1 MNIQLVHEV
10 SDPSNSVEVAVDQ
23 RIVGLFSATKA
34 LDDMRQNDS
43 HARLYL
49 RESLDDLELVRD
61 ALSRVIDKVRGVN

>member
-1 MNIQLVHEV
+1 MGIQLVHEV